1 MMYLFIY
8 KYNINLI
15 YKYNIYISYI
25 SYQYL
30 KKYQDLKD
38 LNYYYFWIK
47 KIAGKLLKI
56 IVN

>member
-1 MMYLFIY
+1 MMYLFTY

-25 SYQYL
+25 SCQYL
-30 KKYQDLKD
+30 KKYQDLKA
-38 LNYYYFWIK
+38 YYYFWIK

-56 IVN
+56 IMN